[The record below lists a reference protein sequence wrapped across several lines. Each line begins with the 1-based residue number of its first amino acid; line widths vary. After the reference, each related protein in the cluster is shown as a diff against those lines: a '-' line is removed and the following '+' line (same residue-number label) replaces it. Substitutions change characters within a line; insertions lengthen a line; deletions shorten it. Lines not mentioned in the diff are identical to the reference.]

1 LQIPNFQLTRFELRA
16 VRDHREDDRITRDD
30 RLLKK
35 IAENTIKTR
44 SFFMMSFAL
53 EKPYGLH
60 QPVVSFLDF
69 EPCLFLALEMRES
82 RH

>member
-1 LQIPNFQLTRFELRA
+1 MR
-16 VRDHREDDRITRDD
+16 
-30 RLLKK
+30 
-35 IAENTIKTR
+35 
-44 SFFMMSFAL
+44 SFAL